1 MTLAT
6 PSWSEGVLAVAFC
19 AVRRDQD
26 RRNDKRLNRFL
37 NYSGQRLAE
46 TVGPTGR
53 SIVIQLLRLGDAIE
67 LGCGRSGVVG
77 EFHLPLCAVPAFV
90 LTRVV
95 HDPASSAERPRIR

>member
-6 PSWSEGVLAVAFC
+6 PSWSEGVLAVVFC
-19 AVRRDQD
+19 PVRRDQD

-37 NYSGQRLAE
+37 NCSGQRLAE

-67 LGCGRSGVVG
+67 LGANSRSSGFVVG
-77 EFHLPLCAVPAFV
+77 PADAAVGPV
-90 LTRVV
+90 
-95 HDPASSAERPRIR
+95 